1 MRAVVVLWSIGGLA
15 LCAGYCRGVDGST
28 SHGDDED
35 EYERSIEDPHER
47 SARGDESDDAAKAI
61 ETLKTLGATV
71 WRAPPGAGAH
81 YETVIVIPDFSDAAL
96 KQAVVH
102 LRMLSDW
109 HALSL
114 NFSRVTDTGLVHLK
128 ELPQV
133 QKLSLKVSKVTDAGL
148 KRLAEMSWLRE
159 IDLTLCRVTDQG
171 IAELKESLPDARITY
186 SGTGDPRGETEKLRG
201 NWRGKRILPGGKQE
215 TNGEHTLLIAGND
228 LSLGAEI
235 GRFALKPDAKPSS
248 IDIEITDG
256 SPGLNTPWGRYLG
269 IYRLEDDTLTLCLSP
284 VYNGRRTRPTRFS
297 PEAFYGWMYVFQR
310 VKE

>member
-1 MRAVVVLWSIGGLA
+1 M
-15 LCAGYCRGVDGST
+15 DGST

-35 EYERSIEDPHER
+35 EYERLIEDPYER
-47 SARGDESDDAAKAI
+47 SARGDESEDAAKAI
-61 ETLKTLGATV
+61 ETLETLGVTV
-71 WRAPPGAGAH
+71 WRAPPEAGAP
-81 YETVIVIPDFSDAAL
+81 YETVTVNPDFSDAAL

-102 LRMLSDW
+102 LRKLPNW

-114 NFSRVTDTGLVHLK
+114 NFSRVTDSGLIHLK

-159 IDLTLCRVTDQG
+159 IDL
-171 IAELKESLPDARITY
+171 
-186 SGTGDPRGETEKLRG
+186 
-201 NWRGKRILPGGKQE
+201 
-215 TNGEHTLLIAGND
+215 
-228 LSLGAEI
+228 
-235 GRFALKPDAKPSS
+235 
-248 IDIEITDG
+248 
-256 SPGLNTPWGRYLG
+256 TPWGRYLG